1 MNEIFVECLF
11 ISALMII
18 LLAVNVFV
26 KCWKNI
32 LFYLLL
38 GILATLFISWIYEVF
53 FGIPKTIYLLVPYFI
68 FVVISLFYY
77 NSEIPHLKPHKNED
91 TFKLKSNKGTIEF
104 YYPRD
109 NFMVLGGAG
118 SGKTASIGKPIMEQ
132 FIKYGWAGFIYD
144 YKDYDYTQTAWN
156 LVQKYEYP
164 HKFYYISFTDMNH
177 TYRFNILDKRV
188 IRDDVSLFQAMDD
201 FLQAMKPL
209 DGKTDEWFQG
219 ALGLLK
225 GVAIRFYHFEGE
237 YARYCTLPH
246 ILNFILM
253 ASTKELTTF
262 LRSDMASIKAA
273 GAFLGSE
280 GSDRTQSSII
290 FTINNYISNLASN
303 RNICYVLTGND
314 FVFDLVDP
322 QDPKLFAV
330 ANNFALESL
339 ISPIIAMMVPIA
351 ARRIEF
357 GNKVKF
363 AFVLDEMTTFKVNN
377 FQGFPSVLREY
388 GAAFLVLTQSSSK
401 FDRVYGKEDRA
412 AIMANFAN
420 IFMGKTTDV
429 EALKTY
435 PLYFGKEEKE
445 KKSISA
451 GSSSGRTN
459 SSITRSKQK
468 EEVYDSNA
476 FTELRKGEFILSCG
490 DCNVNKIKARLE
502 MFKLEEKPLPVV
514 RLTTNRE
521 IETIYSQIE
530 RDCEALLI
538 NLCGKI

>member
-1 MNEIFVECLF
+1 MNDIFVECLF

-26 KCWKNI
+26 KSWKNI

-530 RDCEALLI
+530 RDCETLLI
-538 NLCGKI
+538 NLCGRI